1 MIGEGCDARR
11 ASTRDSDR
19 SDGLIIGHDG
29 SSVVV
34 FLRLAFPV
42 DKSMSASSEKWTFV
56 PELLIFGCFFFK
68 CITSN
73 LFILYAA
80 KEHIE
85 NTKEVN
91 QFPIG

>member
-1 MIGEGCDARR
+1 MIGEGCEARR
-11 ASTRDSDR
+11 ASNKDSDR
-19 SDGLIIGHDG
+19 SDGLIVGFDG

-34 FLRLAFPV
+34 FLRLFLV
-42 DKSMSASSEKWTFV
+42 NKSSASSEKRTFV
-56 PELLIFGCFFFK
+56 SELLIFGRFFFK
-68 CITSN
+68 CIKSN

-91 QFPIG
+91 QLPKG

>member
-1 MIGEGCDARR
+1 MIGEGCDARH
-11 ASTRDSDR
+11 ASTRDSDC
-19 SDGLIIGHDG
+19 SNGLIIVRDG
-29 SSVVV
+29 FSVVV
-34 FLRLAFPV
+34 FLHLFPV
-42 DKSMSASSEKWTFV
+42 DILSASSEKRTFV
-56 PELLIFGCFFFK
+56 PELLIFGRFFFK
-68 CITSN
+68 CIKSN